1 MRNLKKNLKEY
12 LRIYSARS
20 RNFTEKNILE
30 DPAIDLLMS
39 DTLYIKE
46 KLEEQKVL
54 LLPEEKRL
62 LQEAD
67 LRFLTTWEK
76 IKDIEPETTPNK
88 IAKAFLKDIV
98 EIIKKSQK
106 HPKTKSPAKRRLSV

>member
-1 MRNLKKNLKEY
+1 
-12 LRIYSARS
+12 
-20 RNFTEKNILE
+20 LE

-46 KLEEQKVL
+46 KLEEQKFL
-54 LLPEEKRL
+54 LLPEEKKL

-76 IKDIEPETTPNK
+76 VKNIEPETPHNK

-98 EIIKKSQK
+98 EIIKKSE
-106 HPKTKSPAKRRLSV
+106 KTSQIQSKISAKKVV